1 MYHTAA
7 AEFVRPLHAA
17 AGGADKNKVL
27 VAWWLPPNKGSG
39 MGQGGRWVGPAAAG
53 RGARLAENHGQQ
65 KEEQ

>member
-7 AEFVRPLHAA
+7 AEFVRPLHTA

-39 MGQGGRWVGPAAAG
+39 MGQGGRWVGPAAG